1 MPAQVSA
8 RRCRCLPHMK
18 NLRLSRLLLTSVSA
32 FALVLV
38 MVQSAFADPRDFE
51 LRNNSSVDLA
61 YVYVSP
67 SATDDWGDDIL
78 GVDVLPAGQM
88 VNVSFKK
95 FDGTTCNYDVKVVG
109 TGGESGV
116 LYKVDLCSVSFVS
129 FS

>member
-1 MPAQVSA
+1 
-8 RRCRCLPHMK
+8 MK

-78 GVDVLPAGQM
+78 GVDVLPAGQT